1 MDRKGL
7 LMLFFLLLITAEFVN
22 MKHPKH
28 HKGRRFLENSEEELE
43 EMRRDISEAKAKL
56 LNQSRKTHGNIV

>member
-7 LMLFFLLLITAEFVN
+7 LLLFFLLLITADVESMV
-22 MKHPKH
+22 PK
-28 HKGRRFLENSEEELE
+28 KRPYGKRFLENFEGELE

-56 LNQSRKTHGNIV
+56 LNQRAAKLMEI